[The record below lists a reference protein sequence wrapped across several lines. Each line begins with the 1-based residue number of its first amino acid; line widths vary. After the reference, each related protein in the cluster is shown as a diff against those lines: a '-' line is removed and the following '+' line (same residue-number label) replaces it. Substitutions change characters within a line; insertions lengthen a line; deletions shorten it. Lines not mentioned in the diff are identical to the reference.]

1 MLLLALLCVT
11 WTGLGA
17 GIDYQTGPGVTPV
30 LSVRLPDDRLS
41 PPEIRK
47 RVLPRYPDDGAAAGL
62 RGFIDM
68 EVVVDQKG
76 GVAQARIAKPLR
88 SDLDQASLDLVKQ
101 WLFRPAAD
109 PQGRPVTML
118 MILRIEFTPPTQ
130 AGATGGVSA
139 SLLRPPRFVQPTADL
154 FASAID
160 PGPKPPGLQNPKAL
174 RGIMPNY
181 TPDAMRAKI
190 QGVVELHAV
199 VLPDGTVGAIR
210 VVKSLD
216 GQHGLDQQA
225 IEAAA
230 RWLFEPATL
239 NGAAVP
245 VKVTLVLEFRLH

>member
-41 PPEIRK
+41 PPEIRT

-76 GVAQARIAKPLR
+76 GVAQARIARPLR
-88 SDLDQASLDLVKQ
+88 SDLDQAALDLVKQ

-130 AGATGGVSA
+130 AGATGGVGTTSVA
-139 SLLRPPRFVQPTADL
+139 VNLGCVMAADPRNSVALMDIDLCLGDADVFL
-154 FASAID
+154 DAI
-160 PGPKPPGLQNPKAL
+160 
-174 RGIMPNY
+174 
-181 TPDAMRAKI
+181 PDY
-190 QGVVELHAV
+190 
-199 VLPDGTVGAIR
+199 
-210 VVKSLD
+210 
-216 GQHGLDQQA
+216 
-225 IEAAA
+225 
-230 RWLFEPATL
+230 
-239 NGAAVP
+239 
-245 VKVTLVLEFRLH
+245 TLVDVAQNVTRLDLYPGVFEFARLLPITSR